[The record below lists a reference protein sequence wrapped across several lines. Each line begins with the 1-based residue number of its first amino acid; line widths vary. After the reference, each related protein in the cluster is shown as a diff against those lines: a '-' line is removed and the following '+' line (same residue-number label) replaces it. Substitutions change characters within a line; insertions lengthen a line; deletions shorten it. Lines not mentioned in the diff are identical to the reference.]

1 MNPPIA
7 AARRT
12 NMKRWLITGSSSGL
26 GRALAEA
33 ALQAGHEVV
42 ATARNPAALEPLARS
57 ERCQVAALDVT
68 DPASVRAAL
77 AQAGAVDVLVNNA
90 GCGLVGALEECAESE
105 IRSVFETNFFG
116 PLALIRALLPA
127 LRARRRGH
135 LINVSAAA
143 AIANYPGFGAYGAAK
158 AALEA
163 ASESLRQELRPLGI
177 HVTIVEPG
185 PFRTDFVRRNVAPA
199 TARIDDYDGT
209 AGNFAR
215 LIRATDG
222 RQPGDPRARRRQSS
236 LSRAWSSRRC
246 ASCWAATPM
255 PRPASAPRSA
265 NRSAPP
271 GRRWGCRPISLPPP
285 GRPPSRGCAGGETS
299 PAAAPRS
306 PDRSIAPALPR
317 SLGPVIRP

>member
-1 MNPPIA
+1 
-7 AARRT
+7 
-12 NMKRWLITGSSSGL
+12 MKRWLITGSSSGL

-105 IRSVFETNFFG
+105 IRSVFETNFFA

-222 RQPGDPRARRRQSS
+222 RQPGDPARAAQAIVALADLEQPPLRLVLGRYAHAKARKCAAEREQE
-236 LSRAWSSRRC
+236 RATWE
-246 ASCWAATPM
+246 ALGLPTDFP
-255 PRPASAPRSA
+255 PASRTTA
-265 NRSAPP
+265 
-271 GRRWGCRPISLPPP
+271 
-285 GRPPSRGCAGGETS
+285 
-299 PAAAPRS
+299 
-306 PDRSIAPALPR
+306 
-317 SLGPVIRP
+317 